1 MRESVISLSAESP
14 SRVDVHRMFDRISGR
29 YDLLNRILSLGMDV
43 YWRNRAVAELD
54 DEQHK
59 TVVDLACGTGDVAI
73 ASVKANRHRKV
84 IGVDMASQMLAVAK
98 TKVEKQGLQD
108 QIQLARGDGLR
119 IPVADQSV
127 DAATIAFG
135 IRNMPD
141 TTACLKELR
150 RVLRPGGKSVIL
162 EFSLPKNKA
171 LRSIHLFYLRNLL
184 PVIGKILS
192 GDDYAY
198 SYLNKTIETYPY
210 GVKFCEL
217 MNSAGFVDVKARPLT
232 MGIVT
237 LYTGVRN

>member
-1 MRESVISLSAESP
+1 
-14 SRVDVHRMFDRISGR
+14 
-29 YDLLNRILSLGMDV
+29 
-43 YWRNRAVAELD
+43 
-54 DEQHK
+54 
-59 TVVDLACGTGDVAI
+59 
-73 ASVKANRHRKV
+73 
-84 IGVDMASQMLAVAK
+84 MASQMLAVAK
-98 TKVEKQGLQD
+98 TKVEKQGFQD

-141 TTACLKELR
+141 TTACLKEMR

-198 SYLNKTIETYPY
+198 SYLNKTIETYPH

-217 MNSAGFVDVKARPLT
+217 MTSAGFVDVRACPLT